1 MNNNFDSMIKEAP
14 SLTLDPF
21 GADAKNVPSIPE
33 QTTIL
38 TEEPEKFRK
47 PY

>member
-21 GADAKNVPSIPE
+21 GADAKTSPPFRSRQPS
-33 QTTIL
+33 
-38 TEEPEKFRK
+38 
-47 PY
+47 